1 MPWQMIHHPQLGVIE
16 TLYSGELTPDELY
29 AAAKAAL
36 SLGAEHSA
44 WRFLGDCV
52 GLQGGHSVVDLYG
65 VLELLQAAGFT
76 PSMREA
82 LLVPESPDAPMAEE
96 IAFWQT
102 ACLNRGVEV
111 RIFHERAA
119 ALDWLVHG

>member
-1 MPWQMIHHPQLGVIE
+1 MAWQIIYHPQLGVIE

-29 AAAKAAL
+29 AAAQASL
-36 SLGAEHSA
+36 GLGAEHSA
-44 WRFLGDCV
+44 WLFLGDCT

-65 VLELLQAAGFT
+65 VLELFQVVGFA
-76 PSMREA
+76 PPMREA
-82 LLVPESPDAPMAEE
+82 LLMPEGPDSAMSEE
-96 IAFWQT
+96 VAFWET

-119 ALDWLVHG
+119 ALDWLTR